1 MTMAWRH
8 RARATLLALALA
20 GAGRAQ
26 DGASTLASNL
36 DAADAVVVATV
47 TEHESAP
54 QDMLRVR
61 FVVATSLTGAPPAA
75 FTLIEPAG
83 ACCGSSLFAL
93 QQGDVRLAFLRR
105 RGPAWHVVGGP
116 RGLLPAT
123 AEVVAHVRE
132 LAVHRSGPARTALLV
147 AALDAPEPRI
157 ADDAALALAAQPALA
172 LDPAARAAIGSALQR
187 ELDRRS
193 GRAAPLLEVAAR
205 SADAGLRD
213 ALLERYLASP
223 RDDEAAL
230 LANGLLRAPVAGT
243 MDLAIA
249 GATDERRGL
258 RAAAL
263 AAGLG
268 SDEAVAACFG
278 LLART
283 AAPRVQLRLC
293 EELLARGVPAAQ
305 LQRAPRAVVDSA
317 QKRVAAR
324 RLVRLPLEAR

>member
-26 DGASTLASNL
+26 DGASTLAANL

-123 AEVVAHVRE
+123 AEVVAHV
-132 LAVHRSGPARTALLV
+132 
-147 AALDAPEPRI
+147 PRI

-258 RAAAL
+258 RAAEL
-263 AAGLG
+263 ASGLG

-324 RLVRLPLEAR
+324 RLVRTPGEAR